1 MPDAA
6 TDVLAVD
13 GLVGP
18 GDRPHR
24 GRPRDEA
31 CDRAI
36 EAAALDLLVEQGFAG
51 LSIEGVAARAGVAK
65 TTVYRRWDNKA
76 DLVIDAFLRSGGDR
90 LASPDTGSVRRDLV
104 EMLQGFLHMVQ
115 TRGDL
120 VQALVAEQRR
130 HPVLAETFRTAFL
143 RNRQAA
149 VRDVLARGVARG
161 EIAPDADMG
170 LLADVGAALIWYRLS
185 ISGAPLDDDLPERIV
200 AQFFPAPGEPVLS
213 GVPGG

>member
-1 MPDAA
+1 MPDTA
-6 TDVLAVD
+6 TEVLADDGPVD
-13 GLVGP
+13 P

-24 GRPRDEA
+24 GRPRDGA

-76 DLVIDAFLRSGGDR
+76 DLVIDAFLRSGGDQ

-104 EMLQGFLHMVQ
+104 EMLHGFLDMVQ

-130 HPVLAETFRTAFL
+130 HPVLAETFRAAFL

-149 VRDVLARGVARG
+149 VREVLARGVARG

-200 AQFFPAPGEPVLS
+200 AQFLPSPAEPVVS
-213 GVPGG
+213 GVQRG